1 MPCKYNKLQ
10 NFDAHKM
17 GVWAG
22 ITGLR
27 NKLDRMKRAR
37 KRARKRATQYFDPYE
52 YEVEIRKLEN
62 YIKTL
67 MIEIK
72 PVLVIDNT
80 EKEKS

>member
-10 NFDAHKM
+10 NFDPHKM

-27 NKLDRMKRAR
+27 KKLDRMKQDR
-37 KRARKRATQYFDPYE
+37 KRAIQYFDPYS
-52 YEVEIRKLEN
+52 YEIEIRELEN

-67 MIEIK
+67 MIEIR
-72 PVLVIDNT
+72 PVLVVDNT
-80 EKEKS
+80 EREKAE